1 MAKLRFCIVGCG
13 RIATLNVLGYK
24 DHPDAEIY
32 AVCDQ
37 DRAKAEAMA
46 AQTGAKKIYTDYQQ
60 ALNDKDIDVID
71 LLVPHHLHHK
81 MTIAACKAKKHISV
95 QKPMA
100 LNAAECD
107 DMIKAAKDNGVKLKV
122 FENFV
127 FYPPIVKA
135 KQLIDEG
142 KIGDISTIRL
152 KMVAGGFHHGWQVDP
167 KTWLWR
173 MEEATCGGG
182 PLVFDDGYHKFSLAY
197 HFLGQPEK
205 VFAFIDATPVQGTAY
220 KKPDGTTVQFY
231 EDAPAMITWKAG
243 GKRYGV
249 FDITYSP
256 DLEVNTDYYSCDE
269 RVEIT
274 GTKGIIWVTRCTG
287 KMLQEPSLTLY
298 SDGESR
304 SWHAMRDDWADS
316 FIDSTKDFIDAIL
329 KDRDPVLT
337 GEDGKE
343 ILRFALGAM
352 ESGKTGLA
360 VELGT

>member
-1 MAKLRFCIVGCG
+1 MAKLKFCIVGCG

-32 AVCDQ
+32 AVCDR
-37 DRAKAEAMA
+37 DRNRAEKFA
-46 AQTGAKKIYTDYQQ
+46 AETGAKKIYTDYQQ
-60 ALNDKDIDVID
+60 VLDDKDVDVID
-71 LLVPHHLHHK
+71 LLVPHSLHHS
-81 MTIAACKAKKHISV
+81 MTLAACSAKKHISV

-100 LNAAECD
+100 LTVAECD
-107 DMIKAAKDNGVKLKV
+107 DMIKSASDNKVKLKIY
-122 FENFV
+122 ENFV

-135 KQLIDEG
+135 KELIDAGE
-142 KIGDISTIRL
+142 IGDISTIRL
-152 KMVAGGFHHGWQVDP
+152 KMVAGGFHHGWKVDNE
-167 KTWLWR
+167 TWLWR

-205 VFAFIDATPVQGTAY
+205 VFAFIDATPVIGSMAV
-220 KKPDGTTVQFY
+220 KADGTKVQFY
-231 EDAPAMITWKAG
+231 EDAPAMITWKARG
-243 GKRYGV
+243 VPRYGI

-256 DLEVNTDYYSCDE
+256 DMEINTNYYSCDE

-274 GTKGIIWVTRCTG
+274 GSKGIIWVTRCTG

-298 SDGESR
+298 RNGETK

-329 KDRDPVLT
+329 KDREPILT
-337 GEDGKE
+337 GFDGKE
-343 ILRFALGAM
+343 ITRFAIGAM
-352 ESGKTGLA
+352 ESGKTGLP
-360 VELGT
+360 VEF

>member
-60 ALNDKDIDVID
+60 ALDDKDIDVID

-197 HFLGQPEK
+197 HFLGKPEK

-352 ESGKTGLA
+352 ESGKTGLP
-360 VELGT
+360 VELGK

>member
-1 MAKLRFCIVGCG
+1 MAKLKFCIVGCG

-24 DHPDAEIY
+24 DHPDAEVY

-37 DRAKAEAMA
+37 DRAKAQDLA
-46 AQTGAKKIYTDYQQ
+46 ARLGAKNIYTDYRSV
-60 ALNDKDIDVID
+60 LEDKDIDVID
-71 LLVPHHLHHK
+71 LLVPHHLHHD
-81 MTIAACKAKKHISV
+81 MVIAACNAKKHISV

-100 LNAAECD
+100 LTLSECD
-107 DMIKAAKDNGVKLKV
+107 EMIKAAKENGVKLKV

-135 KQLIDEG
+135 KQLIEAG
-142 KIGDISTIRL
+142 EIGDISTIRL
-152 KMVAGGFHHGWQVDP
+152 KMVAASFQHGWKVDP
-167 KTWLWR
+167 ATWLWR
-173 MEEATCGGG
+173 MEEKTCGGG
-182 PLVFDDGYHKFSLAY
+182 PLVFDDGFHKFSLAY
-197 HFLGQPEK
+197 HFLGKPEK
-205 VFAFIDATPVQGTAY
+205 VFAFIDSTPIQGEKY
-220 KKPDGTTVQFY
+220 EKPDGTKVQFY

-243 GKRYGV
+243 RRYGV

-256 DLEVNTDYYSCDE
+256 DMEVNTDYYSCDE

-298 SDGESR
+298 RDGQTK
-304 SWHAMRDDWADS
+304 SWHTMRDDWADS

-337 GEDGKE
+337 GEDGREVTK
-343 ILRFALGAM
+343 FALGAM
-352 ESGKTGLA
+352 ESGKTGLP
-360 VELGT
+360 VEF